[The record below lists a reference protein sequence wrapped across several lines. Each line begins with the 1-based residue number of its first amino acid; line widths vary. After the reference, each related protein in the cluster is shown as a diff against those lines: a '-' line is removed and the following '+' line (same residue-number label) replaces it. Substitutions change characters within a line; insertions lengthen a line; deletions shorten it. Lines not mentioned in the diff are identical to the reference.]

1 MPVLPPY
8 RNQSLDLL
16 CKSIHWFLYKRN
28 NGTEWVKLIINV
40 YEVLMNYM
48 ELSAIT
54 DTIHT
59 KTVSGEKCCYINLK
73 YLDDTASNK
82 SEIIPS
88 NKTLKFRDER
98 KVLLFQQK
106 LVLFYL

>member
-1 MPVLPPY
+1 
-8 RNQSLDLL
+8 
-16 CKSIHWFLYKRN
+16 
-28 NGTEWVKLIINV
+28 
-40 YEVLMNYM
+40 MNYM

-59 KTVSGEKCCYINLK
+59 KTVSGEKWCYIHLK

-106 LVLFYL
+106 LVLFYLYFIRIVLFKQKYLMKIFRSPK

>member
-1 MPVLPPY
+1 
-8 RNQSLDLL
+8 
-16 CKSIHWFLYKRN
+16 
-28 NGTEWVKLIINV
+28 
-40 YEVLMNYM
+40 MNYM

-59 KTVSGEKCCYINLK
+59 PTVSGEKWCYIHLK

-82 SEIIPS
+82 SEISPS